1 MSTNQRNGFSSPVN
15 HSNVDYIDS
24 LYLEYKQN
32 PDAVAL
38 EWKRFFEGL
47 EFGQSGSLG
56 LSEKELDVYHLIQAY
71 RNYGH
76 FEASLDPL
84 SNTPPSSEQLALKK
98 FNLSEKDLNTVFQ
111 IGSMIGKPNSSLK
124 EIIATLR
131 QVYCGKLSVQ
141 CAEALPEV
149 RNWFIRE
156 FELENPKFKLTANEK
171 KEVFHSLAR
180 TEALE
185 KFIHTRYVG
194 TKRFSVEGGDA
205 LMPMLETLVQKSPQY
220 KFEEIVIGMAH
231 RGRVNVLANFMGKG
245 LEYIF
250 GDFNGPTEL
259 AEPMD
264 DFDGDVKYHL
274 GYVAHKE
281 TTTGPTCQVTLA
293 YNPSHLEAV
302 NPVVLGMV
310 RAAQRRRKDTKDRKK
325 VIPVLIH
332 GDAAFAGQ
340 GVVLETFQMSQVKGY
355 TVGGTLHIVIDNQ
368 VGFTTNPENHRSSH
382 YSSDVA
388 KVLATPVL
396 HVNGD
401 DAESCVRALEIA
413 IKFRQEWGRD
423 IVINMIC
430 YRRFG
435 HNEGDEPAYT
445 QPLMYEIIKGHPTLK
460 DIYSKQ
466 LARENSLDTKYMD
479 GFYQEKMDNLQKIYD
494 DTKKNPPKA
503 KAYKF
508 DGFWKGFRK
517 GTRAD
522 LDKPVNTQ
530 VDLAVLKDLGKKLSE
545 VPAGFTPHPKL
556 VKGLLETR
564 RAMAEGKQPLDWG
577 TAELLAYGSLLTE
590 GTSVRLSGQDCVRGT
605 FTHRHAG
612 LYDFKNGEPYAALDQ
627 VNGDKVEFCVY
638 DSILSEYGVL
648 GFEYGNAAC
657 DPTFLTIWEAQF
669 GDFSNGA
676 QIIIDQFLCSGESKW
691 MQMTGLV
698 LLLPHGYEGQ
708 GPEHSSARLERWLQ
722 LCAQGNMQVVNL
734 TTPAQIF
741 HAMRRQMKRDFRKPL
756 IVMSPKS
763 LLRHAKAVSSLEEL
777 GQGTFQEIIVDK
789 ADAKKA
795 NTAVFVSGK
804 LYYELLEEKEK
815 QKKDNIVLIRM
826 EQIYPFA
833 EKQIVTALKS
843 FPNLKNV
850 VWAQE
855 EPKNMGAFQ
864 HVYFKFQDMF
874 KRENLKWDLE
884 YVGRPERSSPA
895 TGSVYRHKVEQNEFI
910 QSVMKY

>member
-24 LYLEYKQN
+24 LYSEYKQN

-47 EFGQSGSLG
+47 EFGQTGSLG

-111 IGSMIGKPNSSLK
+111 IGAMIGKPNSSLK

-156 FELENPKFKLTANEK
+156 FELENPKFKLTAGEK

-205 LMPMLETLVQKSPQY
+205 LMPMLETLVQKSPHY

-250 GDFNGPTEL
+250 ADFNGPTEL
-259 AEPMD
+259 AEPID

-281 TTTGPTCQVTLA
+281 TTNGPTCQVTLA

-310 RAAQRRRKDTKDRKK
+310 RAAQRRRKDTQNRKK

-466 LARENSLDTKYMD
+466 LARENTLDTKYMD

-494 DTKKNPPKA
+494 DTKKTPPKA

-522 LDKPVNTQ
+522 LDKSVNTQ
-530 VDLAVLKDLGKKLSE
+530 IDVATLKDIGKKLSE

-564 RAMAEGKQPLDWG
+564 KAMAEGKQPLDWG
-577 TAELLAYGSLLTE
+577 MAELLAYGSLLTE

-638 DSILSEYGVL
+638 DSILSEYAVL

-676 QIIIDQFLCSGESKW
+676 QIIIDQFLSSGESKW

-708 GPEHSSARLERWLQ
+708 GPEHSSARLERYLQ

-763 LLRHAKAVSSLEEL
+763 LLRHPKAVSSLEEL
-777 GQGTFQEIIVDK
+777 GQGAFQEIIVDK
-789 ADAKKA
+789 ADSKKI
-795 NTAVFVSGK
+795 NTSVFVSGK

-833 EKQIVTALKS
+833 EKQIASALKS

-850 VWAQE
+850 IWAQE

-895 TGSVYRHKVEQNEFI
+895 TGSVYRHKAEQNEFI
-910 QSVMKY
+910 QTVMKY